1 MNILFTRGLTYLL
14 ALTFAVPAFGRW
26 NKIDW
31 TEYEMADP
39 PAVGSAAYKRD
50 FEELHRF
57 QEEREEADCQL
68 AGKQTF
74 PSAKVF
80 FAPVLTKKQY
90 EKSEDLV
97 ERVMKYTEKISAKF
111 KGEYMRPRP
120 YSVDSSLKP
129 CAVKPTG
136 SRSYPSSHASM
147 AAAGACVLAAIY
159 PEKAAALKDHGKFL
173 GDLRVI
179 VGVHHPTD
187 VKAGQTLAKDICER
201 LLTEEDFQEELEG
214 L

>member
-1 MNILFTRGLTYLL
+1 MNTLFARSISLLL
-14 ALTFAVPAFGRW
+14 ALSFAVPAFGKW

-39 PAVGSAAYKRD
+39 PAVGSAAYKKD

-57 QEEREEADCQL
+57 QKEREKADCEL

-74 PSAKVF
+74 PSVKVF
-80 FAPVLTKKQY
+80 FAPVLTKKEF
-90 EKSEDLV
+90 EKTEELV
-97 ERVMKYTEKISAKF
+97 EKVMEYTEKVSAKF

-120 YSVDSSLKP
+120 YSVDSTLKP
-129 CAVKPTG
+129 CATKPTG

-159 PEKAAALKDHGKFL
+159 PEKATELKEHGKFL

-179 VGVHHPTD
+179 VGVHHPSD
-187 VKAGQTLAKDICER
+187 VKAGQTLAKDICDR
-201 LLTEEDFQEELEG
+201 LLSEEDFQEELEG